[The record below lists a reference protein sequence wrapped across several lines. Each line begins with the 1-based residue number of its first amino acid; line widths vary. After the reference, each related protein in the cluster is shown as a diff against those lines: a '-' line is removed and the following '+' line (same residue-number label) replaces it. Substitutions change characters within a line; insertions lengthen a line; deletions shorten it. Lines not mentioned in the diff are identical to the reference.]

1 MSLARNALLWASRN
15 EWLSRH
21 FPRYRFAQAA
31 VRRFMPGTTVDAA
44 IDAAKTLQPHGIGT
58 VFTRVGEN
66 LESLDEARAEVD
78 HYLDVLDR
86 VAELGLGTQVSIKLT
101 HLGLDIDP
109 GATADNLRTLAER
122 AAQRGTAVFVDME
135 DSSYVDRT
143 LDLFRSA
150 LHTHTNVGICLQAY
164 LFRTETDLSDLL
176 LETAAIRLVK
186 GAYMEPASVAFPKKS
201 DVDENFFRL
210 GQTLLRAAADHPDKP
225 KPVFGTHDIAL
236 IERLAKY
243 ADAEGIARD
252 AWEIHM
258 LYGIRTSEQRRL
270 AAEGHRVRVL
280 VSYGEQWFP
289 WYVRRL
295 AERPANVWFVVKSMV
310 SR

>member
-1 MSLARNALLWASRN
+1 MSVARNVLLWASRN
-15 EWLSRH
+15 KWLSHH

-31 VRRFMPGTTVDAA
+31 VRRFMPGTNLDAA
-44 IDAAKTLQPHGIGT
+44 LEAAQRLRPHGIGT
-58 VFTRVGEN
+58 VFTQVGEN
-66 LESLDEARAEVD
+66 LATLDEARAEVD
-78 HYLDVLDR
+78 HYLGVFDR
-86 VAELGLGTQVSIKLT
+86 VAELSLGTQVSIKLT

-109 GATADNLRTLAER
+109 AATTENLRTLAQR
-122 AAQRGTAVFVDME
+122 AADRGTALFVDME

-143 LDLFRSA
+143 LDVFRSV
-150 LHTHTNVGICLQAY
+150 LHTHGNLGLCLQSY

-186 GAYMEPASVAFPKKS
+186 GAYREPAAVAFPKKA
-201 DVDENFFRL
+201 DVDRNYEQL
-210 GQTLLRAAADHPDKP
+210 GRMMLRAAADHPGKP

-236 IERLAKY
+236 LGRLAKF

-258 LYGIRTSEQRRL
+258 LYGIRSADQIRL
-270 AAEGHRVRVL
+270 AQAGHRVRVL
-280 VSYGEQWFP
+280 ISYGEQWFP

-295 AERPANVWFVVKSMV
+295 AERPANIGFVLRSLVA
-310 SR
+310 R

>member
-44 IDAAKTLQPHGIGT
+44 IEAAKTLQPHGIGT
-58 VFTRVGEN
+58 VFTQVGEN
-66 LESLDEARAEVD
+66 LENLEEARAEVD
-78 HYLDVLDR
+78 HYLGVLDR
-86 VAELGLGTQVSIKLT
+86 VAELGLGTQVSVKLT

-109 GATADNLRTLAER
+109 AATADNLRTLAARAEER
-122 AAQRGTAVFVDME
+122 ETAIFVDME

-143 LDLFRSA
+143 IDLFRSA
-150 LHTHTNVGICLQAY
+150 LHSNRNVGLCMQAY

-186 GAYMEPASVAFPKKS
+186 GAYMEPATMAFPKKS

-210 GQTLLRAAADHPDKP
+210 GQMMLRAVADHPDKP

-236 IERLAKY
+236 IGRLANF

-252 AWEIHM
+252 AYEIHM
-258 LYGIRTSEQRRL
+258 LYGIRSAEQRRL
-270 AAEGHRVRVL
+270 AGEGHRVRVL

-295 AERPANVWFVVKSMV
+295 AERPANVWFVLKSIIA
-310 SR
+310 R

>member
-1 MSLARNALLWASRN
+1 MSVARNALLWASRN

-21 FPRYRFAQAA
+21 VPRYRFAQAA

-44 IDAAKTLQPHGIGT
+44 IEAATALQPHGIGT
-58 VFTRVGEN
+58 VFTQVGEN
-66 LESLDEARAEVD
+66 LRSLDEARGEVD
-78 HYLDVLDR
+78 HYLGVLDR

-101 HLGLDIDP
+101 HLGLDIDAT
-109 GATADNLRTLAER
+109 ATADNLRELAAR
-122 AAQRGTAVFVDME
+122 AAERGTAVFVDME
-135 DSSYVDRT
+135 DSGYVDRT
-143 LDLFRSA
+143 IDLFRSA
-150 LHTHTNVGICLQAY
+150 LHSHANVGLCVQAY

-186 GAYMEPASVAFPKKS
+186 GAYMEPASVAYPKKR
-201 DVDENFFRL
+201 DVDENYFRL
-210 GQTLLRAAADHPDKP
+210 GQMMLRAAADHPARP

-236 IERLAKY
+236 IDRLAKF

-252 AWEIHM
+252 AYEIHM
-258 LYGIRTSEQRRL
+258 LYGIRAAEQRRL
-270 AAEGHRVRVL
+270 AAEGYRVRVL
-280 VSYGEQWFP
+280 VSYGEHWFP

-295 AERPANVWFVVKSMV
+295 AERPANVWFVVKSIV